1 MRQFDTINILDM
13 LGAIGE
19 AELQQR
25 LSDFSCPINPEQ
37 YWIRRQAAIRYLPF

>member
-19 AELQQR
+19 AELQKC
-25 LSDFSCPINPEQ
+25 LGKGINGNE
-37 YWIRRQAAIRYLPF
+37 